1 MPFSEMMAY
10 LLDMKY
16 ASYATAGREADC
28 NVTSD
33 MGYLPEGC
41 TNISFTPLEYPVCN

>member
-1 MPFSEMMAY
+1 MPFSETIAY

-28 NVTSD
+28 NTALD
-33 MGYLPEGC
+33 TGIL
-41 TNISFTPLEYPVCN
+41 LEM